1 MENNDQVQLILQSFP
16 LHEEVAQTTIAHL
29 GLRSGFSLKEIE
41 HLRSVMEATTKM
53 FLAIRTWEKPLHVN
67 FQISQKK
74 MQVTVTSQTTK
85 SLDSIGDYLGEFETF
100 MLPKVENLVV
110 NSEKSW
116 VVFEVVAAS

>member
-1 MENNDQVQLILQSFP
+1 
-16 LHEEVAQTTIAHL
+16 
-29 GLRSGFSLKEIE
+29 
-41 HLRSVMEATTKM
+41 
-53 FLAIRTWEKPLHVN
+53 
-67 FQISQKK
+67 

-116 VVFEVVAAS
+116 VVFEVESAS